1 MRQDIM
7 ITSRA
12 DAERLTHALAMR
24 PFRNH
29 VRIGS
34 PLLSTAQRVRL
45 ERKIERILSMCGCA
59 SGGVAAILSA
69 AAALSCQITQL
80 RLEFSSVL
88 YAATITLGAL
98 ILGGIGG
105 KLLGITVQRARLE
118 IVRRHLLR
126 VLGEG

>member
-1 MRQDIM
+1 M

-12 DAERLTHALAMR
+12 DAERLTHTLAIR
-24 PFRNH
+24 PFMDH
-29 VRIGS
+29 VLIIS
-34 PLLSTAQRVRL
+34 PLLSTARRLRL
-45 ERKIERILSMCGCA
+45 EREIERILSMCGCT
-59 SGGVAAILSA
+59 SGGIAAILSA
-69 AAALSCQITQL
+69 AAALSWQIPQL
-80 RLEFSSVL
+80 RLDFSSVL

-105 KLLGITVQRARLE
+105 KLLGMAVQRVRLE